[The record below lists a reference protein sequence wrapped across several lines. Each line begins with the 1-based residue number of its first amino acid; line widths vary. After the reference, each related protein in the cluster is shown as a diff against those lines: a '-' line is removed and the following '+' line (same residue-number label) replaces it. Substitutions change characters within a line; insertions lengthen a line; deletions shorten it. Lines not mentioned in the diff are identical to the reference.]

1 VIVYAA
7 VVMSGDISTGGSGR
21 RSRTRAVT
29 RVVAWNLERTSW
41 GVRASLGLLGWF
53 LLCGILG
60 GAMFAGI
67 DEPYWGWSG
76 VQRGM
81 MIGVQ
86 VGAVVGGVYAV
97 AAAGVPLVVCAV
109 HGARRKRRGVPVA
122 KWHALRGWLM
132 APWLCLPVVLV
143 LGPWLMLSN
152 VRWETMT
159 DPDDLP
165 DAIPAW
171 VDAIALHAFPTLL
184 LIVGLIVLCLA
195 TCFVCAA
202 LAAMRAS
209 VPAGRCERCDYEVGG
224 LGANVT
230 CPECG
235 WQGEHAREQAL
246 KRSRLM
252 EYCETNPAFVSV
264 VVTALVLCAAAA
276 IGSATYGYARTWDF
290 LFSAAAYVCVCITL
304 PLLVA
309 QLVRLRQPATRRVFG
324 HAAAGLLAAL
334 VVVVLYTIAVV
345 ATYQYDS
352 WRFPGKEAMWSWWWS
367 VRGKRI
373 FLVPTCIA
381 CFTATWLL
389 ISARME
395 RRPA

>member
-1 VIVYAA
+1 MYAA
-7 VVMSGDISTGGSGR
+7 AVTSGGISTGGFGRSSG
-21 RSRTRAVT
+21 TRAVT
-29 RVVAWNLERTSW
+29 RVVARNLERTSW
-41 GVRASLGLLGWF
+41 GVRALLGLLGWF

-86 VGAVVGGVYAV
+86 VGGVVGGVYAV

-122 KWHALRGWLM
+122 KWHALRGWL
-132 APWLCLPVVLV
+132 AGPWLCLPIVIV

-165 DAIPAW
+165 DAIPKW

-184 LIVGLIVLCLA
+184 LIVVLIVLCLA

-209 VPAGRCERCDYEVGG
+209 VPAGRCERCDYEIGG
-224 LGANVT
+224 LGLNAT

-235 WQGEHAREQAL
+235 WHGEHARGLSAR
-246 KRSRLM
+246 RSRLVQH
-252 EYCETNPAFVSV
+252 CESKPVVICVAISV
-264 VVTALVLCAAAA
+264 LVLCAAALIRVA
-276 IGSATYGYARTWDF
+276 S
-290 LFSAAAYVCVCITL
+290 YVPIREWNILSTTAVYVGVCITL
-304 PLLVA
+304 PLLIA
-309 QLVRLRQPATRRVFG
+309 QSVRVRQPATRRAFG
-324 HAAAGLLAAL
+324 HAATGLLAVAA
-334 VVVVLYTIAVV
+334 VVVLYTIAIHI
-345 ATYQYDS
+345 AYQIDS
-352 WRFPGKEAMWSWWWS
+352 TRHPNQEASWYVWAS
-367 VRGKRI
+367 VRNAGLL
-373 FLVPTCIA
+373 LVPACTA

>member
-1 VIVYAA
+1 MYAA
-7 VVMSGDISTGGSGR
+7 TMTSGGISTGGFR
-21 RSRTRAVT
+21 MRAWTQALSRILH
-29 RVVAWNLERTSW
+29 WNLQRAGW
-41 GVRASLGLLGWF
+41 VVRASIGLLGWF

-60 GAMFAGI
+60 GAMFAGV

-81 MIGVQ
+81 VFGVEA
-86 VGAVVGGVYAV
+86 GAVVGGVYAL

-122 KWHALRGWLM
+122 KWHALRGWL
-132 APWLCLPVVLV
+132 AGPWLCLPIVML

-152 VRWETMT
+152 VRSETMT

-165 DAIPAW
+165 NAIPKW

-184 LIVGLIVLCLA
+184 LIVVLIVLCLA

-209 VPAGRCERCDYEVGG
+209 VPAGRCERCDYEIGG
-224 LGANVT
+224 LGTNAT

-235 WQGEHAREQAL
+235 WHGEHDNQRSAR
-246 KRSRLM
+246 RSRLVH
-252 EYCETNPAFVSV
+252 YCETNPAFISIVVSP
-264 VVTALVLCAAAA
+264 LVLCASAA
-276 IGSATYGYARTWDF
+276 IETASYGLVDTWDF
-290 LFSAAAYVCVCITL
+290 LRSPAAYVCICITV
-304 PLLVA
+304 PLLIA
-309 QLVRLRQPATRRVFG
+309 QLVRLRQPATRRAFG
-324 HAAAGLLAAL
+324 HAATGLLAVAA
-334 VVVVLYTIAVV
+334 VVVLYTIAIHI
-345 ATYQYDS
+345 AYQIDS
-352 WRFPGKEAMWSWWWS
+352 TRHPNQEASWYVWAS
-367 VRGKRI
+367 VRNAGLL
-373 FLVPTCIA
+373 LVSSCTA

>member
-1 VIVYAA
+1 MHA
-7 VVMSGDISTGGSGR
+7 VGR
-21 RSRTRAVT
+21 FIERRFAWFDGRIGWGLHAMLGVT
-29 RVVAWNLERTSW
+29 
-41 GVRASLGLLGWF
+41 GWF
-53 LLCGILG
+53 LLSGILG

-81 MIGVQ
+81 MVGVQ
-86 VGAVVGGVYAV
+86 VGAMVGGVYAV

-122 KWHALRGWLM
+122 KWHALRGWL
-132 APWLCLPVVLV
+132 AGPWLCLPVVVV

-159 DPDDLP
+159 DAEDLP
-165 DAIPAW
+165 NAIPGW
-171 VDAIALHAFPTLL
+171 VDAIAVRWRVATAAEM
-184 LIVGLIVLCLA
+184 VLIVLCVA
-195 TCFVCAA
+195 VCFVCAA
-202 LAAMRAS
+202 LAAMRES
-209 VPAGRCERCDYEVGG
+209 MPTGLCSRCGYDLSG
-224 LGANVT
+224 LGAKAT

-235 WQGEHAREQAL
+235 WQGEHASGQAL

-276 IGSATYGYARTWDF
+276 IGSATYGYARTWGF
-290 LFSAAAYVCVCITL
+290 LFSSAAYVCVCITL
-304 PLLVA
+304 PLLLA
-309 QLVRLRQPATRRVFG
+309 QLVRLRRPATRRVFG
-324 HAAAGLLAAL
+324 HAAAALLAAL
-334 VVVVLYTIAVV
+334 AVVVLYTIAVM

-373 FLVPTCIA
+373 FLVPACIA

-395 RRPA
+395 RRAG